1 MLNMQLHCH
10 VWLTYPNIQVV
21 NLHLQKCNI
30 LLEQVTYFPDF
41 FKLLYHNANHFYL
54 LVININ
60 FFFYVFQKMLNHP
73 WMQMMLCWRKSV
85 ILRGKQLG
93 FLFHLWT
100 QVCHISNITRSHNV
114 SKIHVQQLPKCN
126 GNLQEVWLPWF
137 VHYSYM

>member
-10 VWLTYPNIQVV
+10 VLLTYPNIQVV

-60 FFFYVFQKMLNHP
+60 FFFLCISENVKPSLNVNDIVLEKVSHSK
-73 WMQMMLCWRKSV
+73 RKATRIPLSP
-85 ILRGKQLG
+85 LNPGMSYKQY
-93 FLFHLWT
+93 
-100 QVCHISNITRSHNV
+100 NKN
-114 SKIHVQQLPKCN
+114 P
-126 GNLQEVWLPWF
+126 
-137 VHYSYM
+137 